1 LTPPAAGR
9 SLGLDNVNSRRVV
22 ILTGLVATVALA
34 GAGCAMT
41 PTTTV
46 RSTIEQRLLARSLE
60 RALAQIDVSAFR
72 GKHVFLDLAAL
83 TPDQTWAR
91 TFVGAE
97 LRQRGVL
104 IVGDASEAEV
114 RILVVAAGLG
124 VDQGET
130 LIGLPATSIPV
141 LSLALPEIALFKW
154 TRHRGTTEI
163 KFYASDRDGHAF
175 ETAPT
180 ALGESRYSQF
190 TILLI
195 IRYTTDDLDRPPPP
209 SPTPAASP
217 R

>member
-1 LTPPAAGR
+1 
-9 SLGLDNVNSRRVV
+9 
-22 ILTGLVATVALA
+22 
-34 GAGCAMT
+34 
-41 PTTTV
+41 V

-60 RALAQIDVSAFR
+60 RALAEIDVGAFR

-83 TPDQTWAR
+83 TPDQMWAR
-91 TFVGAE
+91 ALVGAE

-104 IVGDASEAEV
+104 IVGDATEAEV
-114 RILVVAAGLG
+114 RVLIVAAGLG

-130 LIGLPATSIPV
+130 LIGIPATTVPL
-141 LSLALPEIALFKW
+141 LSLSIPEIALFKW

-163 KFYASDRDGHAF
+163 KFYAYDRDGRAF

-190 TILLI
+190 TLLLI
-195 IRYTTDDLDRPPPP
+195 VRYQTDDLDRPPPP
-209 SPTPAASP
+209 PAESRPAS